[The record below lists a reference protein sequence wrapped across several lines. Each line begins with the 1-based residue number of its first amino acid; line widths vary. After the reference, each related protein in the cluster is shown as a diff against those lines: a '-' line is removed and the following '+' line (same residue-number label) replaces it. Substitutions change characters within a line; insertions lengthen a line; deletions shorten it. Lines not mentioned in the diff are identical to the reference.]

1 MDYWYVRAR
10 HAETG
15 REVQRIAAPH
25 GAGDGLATAAMAA
38 DDMKA
43 FLVAT
48 GWATD
53 GDSWEIVEI
62 HRFDEWASAHGS
74 GVMPRRLY

>member
-15 REVQRIAAPH
+15 REVQRIAAP
-25 GAGDGLATAAMAA
+25 GDAGDGLATATMAA
-38 DDMKA
+38 DAMKA

-48 GWATD
+48 GWAMD
-53 GDSWEIVEI
+53 ADAWEIVEV
-62 HRFDEWASAHGS
+62 HRFDEWASAHGP